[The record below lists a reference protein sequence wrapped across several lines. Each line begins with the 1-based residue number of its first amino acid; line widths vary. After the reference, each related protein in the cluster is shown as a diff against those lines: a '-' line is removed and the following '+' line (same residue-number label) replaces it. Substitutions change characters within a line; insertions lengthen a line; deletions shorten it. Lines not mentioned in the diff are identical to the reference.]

1 MKIEFFL
8 KIQKQEDTQY
18 YTRRQDE
25 YINIPFEPLRRWS
38 KDPIKINWKFKNK
51 KIHNIIREDD
61 KTRIWIYPINS
72 LQRWTKIK
80 TKNVYKIKMKLKI
93 EFL

>member
-25 YINIPFEPLRRWS
+25 YINIPFEPLRR
-38 KDPIKINWKFKNK
+38 
-51 KIHNIIREDD
+51 
-61 KTRIWIYPINS
+61 
-72 LQRWTKIK
+72 
-80 TKNVYKIKMKLKI
+80 
-93 EFL
+93 